1 MSELALP
8 ETNDVEINKP
18 EAKSRMKN
26 LLLFVPNLVRLLGSL
41 LADRRVPKTEK
52 LLIFGAIIYVI
63 SPIDLIPD
71 FIPFIGQ
78 VDDVY
83 LVALTVLRLINYTN
97 ESIVREHW
105 RGGGDIVQI
114 THSIANIATKIL
126 PPRVR
131 HIIAARVEMSK
142 DGKLQTVAGK

>member
-1 MSELALP
+1 MNELALR
-8 ETNDVEINKP
+8 ETNDAKINKS
-18 EAKSRMKN
+18 EAKSRMKD

-52 LLIFGAIIYVI
+52 FLIFGAVIYVV

-78 VDDVY
+78 VDDMY
-83 LVALTVLRLINYTN
+83 LVALTILRLINYTD
-97 ESIVREHW
+97 EGVVREHW

-114 THSIANIATKIL
+114 TNTIADFATKIL

-142 DGKLQTVAGK
+142 DGKLKAVTGK